1 MRINPWLWLIV
12 LLAFVGLGE
21 GLGALIAAQGT
32 VAGGGVVAWIGRIAA
47 TAWIGYGLFRWKEVI
62 WVRRIGLLVIGTVV
76 AALLALFGRGM
87 ELTAFTRIVIGIYL
101 MAVSFYIGL
110 TLIRFLLSLGHPVF
124 GVARTLLDEAIRMRV
139 PLVFIVILIVLV
151 PVLPFVMDPQD
162 MLRYR
167 IATFLQWSITA
178 VTVLLSLMT
187 VFLAVGT
194 ITSEIQNRQIF
205 LSMSKPVSRWQ
216 YLLGKWLGIGALNL
230 LLVGLCGGAIYL
242 LTMTLA
248 DQPARNLEDAIA
260 VNQRVLVARIAENP
274 KPIEPGAMQ
283 QRYEERLEQ
292 LRIEDPERY
301 GNVGDTINDI
311 NPTLRADLQQSVMA
325 QWFSIGPRQTQT
337 YRFTGL
343 SRAKTQGQTVQF
355 RIKPKLGSSSPDN
368 MVYLNARVNDRPFTI
383 PPLVDDTYHVVDI
396 PVSFVDDDGNMTIA
410 LTNAV
415 IAGREQP
422 SITFNLN
429 DGIELFYRV
438 GSFQGNLVRSLII
451 VWLQLAFLAMLG
463 IAAGTFLG
471 FPVACLV
478 CLLIYLVAAASGYV
492 NQSLADYSAFPNTD
506 LPLWERITAVLSL
519 IGTKFSEGDPWA
531 GIRII
536 IRLVGMGFMMLVP
549 SFGTYSPGPLLND
562 GRLISGRMLRDAA
575 LNIGLI
581 WTGIVAIIGY
591 LIFRARELARVTV

>member
-12 LLAFVGLGE
+12 WLALLGLGVGLGV
-21 GLGALIAAQGT
+21 LLIAQGFVAAGFT
-32 VAGGGVVAWIGRIAA
+32 VAWLGSI
-47 TAWIGYGLFRWKEVI
+47 TASLWVGFGLFHWRGVP
-62 WVRRIGLLVIGTVV
+62 WVRRIATLAIASVAAGLLIQ
-76 AALLALFGRGM
+76 FGQNMG
-87 ELTAFTRIVIGIYL
+87 LTAFTRVVIGVYL
-101 MAVSFYIGL
+101 MAMSFYIGL
-110 TLIRFLLSLGHPVF
+110 TLIRILLSLGHPVF
-124 GVARTLLDEAIRMRV
+124 GVARTLLDEAIRMKV
-139 PLVFIVILIVLV
+139 PLVFIVLLIVIV
-151 PVLPFVMDPQD
+151 PVLPFVIDPEE

-230 LLVGLCGGAIYL
+230 LLVGVCGGAIYL
-242 LTMTLA
+242 FTMTLA
-248 DQPARNLEDAIA
+248 DQPARNLEDAVA
-260 VNQRVLVARIAENP
+260 VSQRVLVARVGENP
-274 KPIEPGAMQ
+274 KPVEPGAMQ
-283 QRYEERLEQ
+283 RRYEERLEQ
-292 LRIEDPERY
+292 LRLEDPERY
-301 GNVGDTINDI
+301 GNVGDTINDL
-311 NPTLRADLQQSVMA
+311 NPKLRADLQQSVMA
-325 QWFSIGPRQTQT
+325 QWYSIGPRQTKT

-343 SRAKTQGQTVQF
+343 DRAKTEGQTVQF
-355 RIKPKLGSSSPDN
+355 RIKPKLGSSSPDD

-383 PPLVDDTYHVVDI
+383 PPLVDNTYHVVDI
-396 PVSFVDDDGNMTIA
+396 PVSFVDDNGSMTIS

-415 IAGREQP
+415 IEGREQP
-422 SITFNLN
+422 SISFNLD

-438 GSFQGNLVRSLII
+438 GSFEGNLVRSLII

-478 CLLIYLVAAASGYV
+478 CLMIYLIAAASAYV
-492 NQSLADYSAFPNTD
+492 NQSLADYSAFPSDD
-506 LPLWERITAVLSL
+506 LPFWEQTTGVLSL
-519 IGTKFSEGDPWA
+519 IGRKFAEGDPWA
-531 GIRII
+531 GIRIV
-536 IRLVGMGFMMLVP
+536 IRLVGSGFMLLVP

-581 WTGIVAIIGY
+581 WTGVVAVIGY